1 MQGSWVAHGQH
12 AVNRNDDFCS
22 SLGRASCQV
31 SWRVGAIHLR
41 AKHPVASLERVSD
54 KESLGFELQLTDH
67 SRNQSVSYIKM
78 THYLGNWEG
87 IERDGASG
95 NLEAE
100 AKDEH
105 AEGLLEVWKKIDM
118 L

>member
-1 MQGSWVAHGQH
+1 MVSTQSIEMMIFVP
-12 AVNRNDDFCS
+12 
-22 SLGRASCQV
+22 SLGRASRQV

-41 AKHPVASLERVSD
+41 AKHPAASLERVSD

-67 SRNQSVSYIKM
+67 PRNQNVSCIKM

-95 NLEAE
+95 LETG
-100 AKDEH
+100 KQ
-105 AEGLLEVWKKIDM
+105 KPKMSM
-118 L
+118 LRGC